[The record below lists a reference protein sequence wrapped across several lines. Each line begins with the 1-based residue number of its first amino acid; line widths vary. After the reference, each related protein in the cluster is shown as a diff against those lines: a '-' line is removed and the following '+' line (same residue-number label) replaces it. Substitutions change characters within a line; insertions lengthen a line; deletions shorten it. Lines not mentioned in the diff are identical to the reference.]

1 VTFCAKAL
9 RSWPVHYLE
18 IVLTV
23 QFFLFISLF
32 MLFVCVAM
40 HGSIDATAQ
49 SPTETSGSAARTARR
64 ALGKTSLA
72 IINSLSSFVHLHL
85 DKGPPGVAKQH

>member
-1 VTFCAKAL
+1 VQIIL
-9 RSWPVHYLE
+9 
-18 IVLTV
+18 IV
-23 QFFLFISLF
+23 QFIYLSVYVYV
-32 MLFVCVAM
+32 VCVAM

-72 IINSLSSFVHLHL
+72 IINSLNSLCILVWIGGLRVLQNSIILF
-85 DKGPPGVAKQH
+85 